1 MGKTSSQ
8 TQIGDMIPKQLL
20 DAVRR
25 EIQQHQ
31 NFIITTHVNPDGDGL
46 GSQAALARYLRSPRG
61 GKKTVHLLNSNPTP
75 PNYAFLD
82 PHGDM
87 EIFDARR
94 HEHVVRDAQVVFI
107 LDISDWERLRDVGK
121 IIRTSNLHKICIDH
135 HPAERS
141 FGDID
146 IIYPAASSTGE
157 LMYELLVAFGA
168 TIDQKTAEALYTA
181 LLTDTGGFRFSNTN
195 PHTHEVVARLIE
207 AGASP
212 QAIYQ
217 NVYECQSR
225 AKVRLFAKALAGLNF
240 EAEGRLAWFA
250 ISQNTLRETG
260 AQPRDAEGFADY
272 PRSIDGVEV
281 SLMFLETEKG
291 NVKVSF
297 RSKGQYVINGLAN
310 RFGGGG
316 HAFAAG
322 ALMEGPLFQALGL
335 VLNETKE
342 LFNH

>member
-1 MGKTSSQ
+1 
-8 TQIGDMIPKQLL
+8 MISKQLL
-20 DAVRR
+20 DAIRL

-61 GKKTVHLLNSNPTP
+61 GNKTVHLLNSNPTP

-82 PHGDM
+82 PRGDV

-94 HEHVVRDAQVVFI
+94 HEHIVSEAQVVFI
-107 LDISDWERLRDVGK
+107 LDISEWERLRDLGK
-121 IIRTSNLHKICIDH
+121 MIRPLNLRKVCIDH
-135 HPAERS
+135 HPAEKP

-146 IIYPAASSTGE
+146 VIYPAASSTGE
-157 LMYELLVAFGA
+157 LMYELLVALGA
-168 TIDQKTAEALYTA
+168 MIDNKTAEALYAA
-181 LLTDTGGFRFSNTN
+181 LLTDTGSFRFSNTS

-212 QAIYQ
+212 QVIYQ
-217 NVYECQSR
+217 NVYENQSR
-225 AKVRLFAKALAGLNF
+225 AKVRLLAKALDSLNF
-240 EAEGRLAWFA
+240 ETDGRLVWFA
-250 ISQNTLRETG
+250 ISQSMLRETG

-272 PRSIDGVEV
+272 PRSITGVEV

-291 NVKVSF
+291 KVKVSF
-297 RSKGQYVINGLAN
+297 RSKGQHVINGLAN

-322 ALMEGPLFQALGL
+322 ALMDGPLQEAIRL

-342 LFNH
+342 LFIK

>member
-1 MGKTSSQ
+1 MISK
-8 TQIGDMIPKQLL
+8 QIF
-20 DAVRR
+20 DAIRL
-25 EIQQHQ
+25 EIQKHQ

-46 GSQAALARYLRSPRG
+46 GSQAALARFLRSPRG

-82 PHGDM
+82 PHGDV
-87 EIFDARR
+87 EVFDARR
-94 HEHVVRDAQVVFI
+94 HEHIVSDAQVVFI
-107 LDISDWERLRDVGK
+107 LDISEWERLRDLGK
-121 IIRTSNLHKICIDH
+121 MIRPLNIRKVCIDH
-135 HPAERS
+135 HPAEKS

-146 IIYPAASSTGE
+146 AIYPAASSTGE
-157 LMYELLVAFGA
+157 LMYELLVALGA
-168 TIDQKTAEALYTA
+168 MIDSKTAEALYAA
-181 LLTDTGGFRFSNTN
+181 LLTDTGGFRFSNTS

-212 QAIYQ
+212 QVIYQ
-217 NVYECQSR
+217 NVYESQSR
-225 AKVRLFAKALAGLNF
+225 AKVRLFAKALESLNF
-240 EAEGRLAWFA
+240 EAEERLVWFA
-250 ISQNTLRETG
+250 ISQKMLHETG

-272 PRSIDGVEV
+272 PRSINGVEV

-291 NVKVSF
+291 KVKVSF
-297 RSKGQYVINGLAN
+297 RSKGQHVINGLAN

-322 ALMEGPLFQALGL
+322 ALMDGPLKEAIRL

-342 LFNH
+342 LFLR

>member
-1 MGKTSSQ
+1 
-8 TQIGDMIPKQLL
+8 MISKHLL
-20 DAVRR
+20 DAVGR

-46 GSQAALARYLRSPRG
+46 GSEAALARYLRSPRG
-61 GKKTVHLLNSNPTP
+61 GNKTVHLLNSNPTP

-82 PHGDM
+82 PHGEM
-87 EIFDARR
+87 EVFEARR
-94 HEHVVRDAQVVFI
+94 HEHIVSEAQVVFI
-107 LDISDWERLRDVGK
+107 LDISEWERLRDLGK
-121 IIRTSNLHKICIDH
+121 MIRPLNLRKVCIDH
-135 HPAERS
+135 HPAEKP

-146 IIYPAASSTGE
+146 VIYPSASSTGE
-157 LMYELLVAFGA
+157 VMYELLVALGA
-168 TIDQKTAEALYTA
+168 MIDKKTAEALYTA
-181 LLTDTGGFRFSNTN
+181 LLTDTGGFRFSNTG

-212 QAIYQ
+212 QVIYQ
-217 NVYECQSR
+217 NVYESQSR
-225 AKVRLFAKALAGLNF
+225 AKVRLFSKALDSLNF

-250 ISQNTLRETG
+250 ISQNMLRETG

-272 PRSIDGVEV
+272 PRSINGVDV

-291 NVKVSF
+291 KVKVSF
-297 RSKGQYVINGLAN
+297 RSKGQHVINGLAN

-322 ALMEGPLFQALGL
+322 ALMEGPLSEAIGL
-335 VLNETKE
+335 VLDETKE
-342 LFNH
+342 LFNR